1 MKQEPT
7 KGLRV
12 ETCLIRTR
20 LASAGWQ
27 DDADDEPIESKRFGK
42 NEDEDHTHEQLWL
55 LGVRPEDKEYD

>member
-1 MKQEPT
+1 
-7 KGLRV
+7 
-12 ETCLIRTR
+12 